1 MKWLKRKIRNWLQEE
16 LVLESDKIGSTL
28 STREHDWEEPMR
40 FSLTKAN
47 GGYIINCRKFD
58 RKTDRQEGNVYILT
72 DDQDITEEIGK
83 IVSMEMLKL

>member
-1 MKWLKRKIRNWLQEE
+1 MKWLKRKIRNWLSEE
-16 LVLESDKIGSTL
+16 VMLESSSIATK
-28 STREHDWEEPMR
+28 EHDWEEPMR

-72 DDQDITEEIGK
+72 DDQDITQEVGK

>member
-1 MKWLKRKIRNWLQEE
+1 MKWLKRKIRNWLSEE
-16 LVLESDKIGSTL
+16 VVLESSPIATK
-28 STREHDWEEPMR
+28 EHDWEEPMR

-72 DDQDITEEIGK
+72 DDQDITQEVGK

>member
-16 LVLESDKIGSTL
+16 VELERDGIVSSV
-28 STREHDWEEPMR
+28 STREHDLEEPMR

-47 GGYIINCRKFD
+47 GGYIINCKKYD

-72 DDQDITEEIGK
+72 DDQDITQEVGK

>member
-16 LVLESDKIGSTL
+16 VELERGGAIL
-28 STREHDWEEPMR
+28 AAQEYDWEEPMR

-72 DDQDITEEIGK
+72 DDQDITEEVGK